1 MNNDDVIK
9 MLDDINNYLCREEY
23 HKAFDYID
31 RKKAEL
37 KEKKDP
43 VSKYMDDLVDNLKQ
57 FFMMIYGILW

>member
-43 VSKYMDDLVDNLKQ
+43 VSKYMDDLVDNLK
-57 FFMMIYGILW
+57 